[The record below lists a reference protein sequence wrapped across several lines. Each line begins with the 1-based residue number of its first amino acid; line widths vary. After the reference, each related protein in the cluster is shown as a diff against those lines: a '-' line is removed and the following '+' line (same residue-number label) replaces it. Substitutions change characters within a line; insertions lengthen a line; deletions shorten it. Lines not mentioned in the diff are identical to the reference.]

1 MALYD
6 LQTIY
11 ARLER
16 NAMVTPQEVLI
27 LVRDINNRL
36 KKLEATGGS
45 ETRLEEPKPDRRR
58 SSKVSSKKVSS
69 D

>member
-1 MALYD
+1 MPLYNYEA
-6 LQTIY
+6 IY

-27 LVRDINNRL
+27 IVRDMNNRL
-36 KKLEATGGS
+36 NKLEATSGS